1 MREILVFATLP
12 RQDGDEAK
20 KRTRKILAD
29 LLVSMMDISGIFA
42 VSVSPQQD
50 ALIVYVTD
58 ADLERILQ
66 EIRSTPGVADVEVI
80 PH

>member
-1 MREILVFATLP
+1 MRGILVFATLP

-20 KRTRKILAD
+20 KRTREILAD
-29 LLVSMMDISGIFA
+29 LAASMMDISGIFA

-50 ALIVYVTD
+50 ALIVYVKD

-66 EIRSTPGVADVEVI
+66 EIRSTSGVADVEVI